1 MVFIELS
8 AGLLVGA
15 VVLAALHLRNLVAV
29 AAPGDTLKDGLMS
42 PRVRRLRLLSVRV
55 DKVERLGTSVSL
67 VD

>member
-8 AGLLVGA
+8 VGLLVVA
-15 VVLAALHLRNLVAV
+15 VVLAALHLRNLGAVAV
-29 AAPGDTLKDGLMS
+29 PGDTLKDGLMS

-55 DKVERLGTSVSL
+55 GKVERLGTSVYL